1 MLFSKEKIANSIVLL
16 CLAAFVLWYAVD
28 THNASSSIENIVLI
42 IPVAAITLCLCIYEF
57 FTQKDIN
64 MQEDESKESFSS
76 VIPVMVLFTVYILT
90 LEILGFDIGTV
101 LFLGL
106 FLFLH
111 GEKRLPWILGYSLV
125 YGFIIA
131 YFFSAML
138 PYPMPMTI
146 LPTDY

>member
-1 MLFSKEKIANSIVLL
+1 MALTKEKIANSIVLL
-16 CLAAFVLWYAVD
+16 CLAAFVLWYAID

-42 IPVAAITLCLCIYEF
+42 LPVAAITLCLCIYEF
-57 FTQKDIN
+57 FTQKDMI
-64 MQEDESKESFSS
+64 KEEKKDDFLS
-76 VIPVMVLFTVYILT
+76 VIPVMVLFTLYVLT
-90 LEILGFDIGTV
+90 LEILGFDIGTII
-101 LFLGL
+101 FLGL
-106 FLFLH
+106 FLFFH

>member
-1 MLFSKEKIANSIVLL
+1 MSFSKENIANSIVIL
-16 CLAAFVLWYAVD
+16 CLASFVLWYALD
-28 THNASSSIENIVLI
+28 AYNASSSIENIILI
-42 IPVAAITLCLCIYEF
+42 LPVAVITLLLCIYEF
-57 FTQKDIN
+57 FTQKN
-64 MQEDESKESFSS
+64 LEKEEKEEKEDFTS
-76 VIPVMVLFTVYILT
+76 VIPVIVLFTLYVLT

-101 LFLGL
+101 IFLGL

-131 YFFSAML
+131 YFFSQML
-138 PYPMPMTI
+138 PYPMPMMI

>member
-1 MLFSKEKIANSIVLL
+1 MALSKEKMANSIVLL
-16 CLAAFVLWYAVD
+16 CLAAFVLWYAID
-28 THNASSSIENIVLI
+28 THNASSSIENIILI
-42 IPVAAITLCLCIYEF
+42 LPVAAITLCLCIYEF

-64 MQEDESKESFSS
+64 KDEKKDSFLS
-76 VIPVMVLFTVYILT
+76 VIPVMVLFTLYVLS

-106 FLFLH
+106 FLFFH
-111 GEKRLPWILGYSLV
+111 GEKRLPWILAYSLV

-131 YFFSAML
+131 FFFSQML
-138 PYPMPMTI
+138 PYPMPMTL

>member
-1 MLFSKEKIANSIVLL
+1 MVLSKEKIANSIVLL
-16 CLAAFVLWYAVD
+16 CLASFVLWYAVD
-28 THNASSSIENIVLI
+28 THNASSSMENIILI
-42 IPVAAITLCLCIYEF
+42 LPIAAITLCLCIYEF

-64 MQEDESKESFSS
+64 LEEKKDDFLS
-76 VIPVMVLFTVYILT
+76 VIPVMILFTLYILT
-90 LEILGFDIGTV
+90 LEILGFDVGTV

-106 FLFLH
+106 FLFFH

>member
-1 MLFSKEKIANSIVLL
+1 MALSKEKIANSIVLL
-16 CLAAFVLWYAVD
+16 CLAAFVLWYAID
-28 THNASSSIENIVLI
+28 THNASSSIENIILI
-42 IPVAAITLCLCIYEF
+42 LPVAAITLCLCIYEF

-64 MQEDESKESFSS
+64 KEEKKDDFLS
-76 VIPVMVLFTVYILT
+76 VIPVMVLFTLYVLT
-90 LEILGFDIGTV
+90 LELLGFDLGTV

-111 GEKRLPWILGYSLV
+111 GEKRLPWVLGYSLV

-131 YFFSAML
+131 FFFSQML
-138 PYPMPMTI
+138 PYPMPMMI